1 MVDDHGAGRPPEGV
15 DQGAEA
21 VKGAGVEAEEQVGVR
36 ELRQNLSVYLARL
49 VKGVTFRVTDRGR
62 AVALLIPIPQHSTAV
77 ERLIASGRATA
88 PKHDLL
94 SLPRPKGRPT
104 KKISKALHELR
115 EDIV

>member
-1 MVDDHGAGRPPEGV
+1 MCYMPHSR
-15 DQGAEA
+15 
-21 VKGAGVEAEEQVGVR
+21 KTEEPVGVR
-36 ELRQNLSVYLARL
+36 ELRQNLSVYLTRL
-49 VKGVTFRVTDRGR
+49 KTGTVFRVTDRGR

-94 SLPRPKGRPT
+94 SVPRPKGRPT
-104 KKISKALHELR
+104 TAVSKALQDAR